1 MKKAIIV
8 IIILAGILSSC
19 TDPVSNPNQS
29 GQSGN
34 HAQEATSYTVSLKG
48 VDISQAAYLAL
59 VGETNSSAKTHGA
72 YAPSADQSSH
82 KVLYSIDEDGNMS
95 VVVCVFEVQ
104 TDSDGVV
111 TITEIASEIQLT
123 VGNIFTIG
131 TDYLWFANCSYRCD
145 SIDSLPEGLADCIR
159 QMIARAEA
167 SPRGDNFL
175 IRKQDGGI
183 YDMQDIIAYF
193 PDIRNNQLHIGSE
206 IIDNPN
212 GELLEAYGIVA
223 QSEKYIYLANGTFN
237 GGVYRIYVENDQLNI
252 STIVNNTGSL
262 PVYAAYA
269 LPTTKGYVGTMLSY
283 ERDEKIPALIMSDG
297 TYPAVT
303 GLEQPSLGGNFADN
317 HYTGDITSMIR
328 IDDELFIHAPYDATE
343 YTDDYSLNKF
353 GTAMYKV
360 TVENGQPKARLC
372 DRLYAYIKP
381 ITGRRVFNTTF
392 NSLGYYYVWDP
403 TEPSGQRPIGS
414 IITFAPNT
422 EKFNIETL
430 GAGFPSDEKAYDA
443 DGNAYVAN
451 AGRELQS
458 FTIYNLPN
466 RTSEL
471 VNVDR
476 SAVPTYNYNYG
487 YKFNA
492 QLKQFSEVIMLAD
505 GTSRVV
511 LTDCTGTYRGI
522 SRVQQMDDDPQ
533 TDIEDITI
541 IPLSPQDSSHDDSP
555 TGQGGGMPDL
565 NSFRITVETSESLTK
580 GQLHDTKQMK

>member
-59 VGETNSSAKTHGA
+59 VGETNSSAKKHGA

-111 TITEIASEIQLT
+111 TTTEIASEIQLT

-159 QMIARAEA
+159 QMIARAES

-193 PDIRNNQLHIGSE
+193 PDIRNNQLHIGNE

-262 PVYAAYA
+262 PVYAAYV
-269 LPTTKGYVGTMLSY
+269 LPIFDDYVGTVLKY
-283 ERDEKIPALIMSDG
+283 EYTLTPAIIMPDG
-297 TYPAVT
+297 TYPAIT
-303 GLEQPSLGGNFADN
+303 GLYEPDPEAIANAQYVIGCM
-317 HYTGDITSMIR
+317 TSMIK
-328 IDDELFIHAPYDATE
+328 IDNKLFIHAPCDVIYGS
-343 YTDDYSLNKF
+343 YQQNINIS
-353 GTAMYKV
+353 GTGMYKV
-360 TVENGQPKARLC
+360 TIDGGQPKATLC
-372 DRLYAYIKP
+372 DRLYASMP
-381 ITGRRVFNTTF
+381 DITGRRVFNKTF
-392 NSLGYYYVWDP
+392 NSLGTFMVEDN
-403 TEPSGQRPIGS
+403 TQIVGVRTITAV
-414 IITFAPNT
+414 ITFDPQK
-422 EKFNIETL
+422 EKFIIEAL
-430 GAGFPSDEKAYDA
+430 GEGFPSDEKAYDA

-476 SAVPTYNYNYG
+476 SAVPTHNYNYG

-522 SRVQQMDDDPQ
+522 SRVQQMDDDTQ

-565 NSFRITVETSESLTK
+565 NSFRITVETSESLIK
-580 GQLHDTKQMK
+580 GQLYDTKK